1 MNLKVLSTD
10 KEIKNLG
17 VVSSEEEADVL
28 CARARER
35 ISTYG
40 SQQVLDFGRTDM
52 QELVQE
58 ISVEHTRKI
67 LGGNI
72 GMVFC
77 GSQNE
82 GFTMIPVVEDFVTRF
97 HLKDLFWGIIVFYF
111 PKYRTSRFIVTAQ
124 LLSNLQINS
133 SRWEM
138 MPTRRLLS
146 PAINLLLLAIFLLI
160 LYLWASKKT
169 IIEIQLVYETNN
181 ANKDTGSRDNTQSH
195 KYGIYGFYGKY

>member
-17 VVSSEEEADVL
+17 VVSSGEEADVL
-28 CARARER
+28 CARAREW

-52 QELVQE
+52 QGLVQE

-72 GMVFC
+72 GIVFC

-97 HLKDLFWGIIVFYF
+97 HLKDFVVVADSGLMT
-111 PKYRTSRFIVTAQ
+111 KKNVT
-124 LLSNLQINS
+124 LL
-133 SRWEM
+133 
-138 MPTRRLLS
+138 
-146 PAINLLLLAIFLLI
+146 
-160 LYLWASKKT
+160 
-169 IIEIQLVYETNN
+169 
-181 ANKDTGSRDNTQSH
+181 QS
-195 KYGIYGFYGKY
+195 GKYKYTNTMICGWSNGHYLYHEGQLG

>member
-28 CARARER
+28 CARAREW

-40 SQQVLDFGRTDM
+40 SQRILDFGRTDM

-58 ISVEHTRKI
+58 ISVEHTWEI

-72 GMVFC
+72 GIVFC
-77 GSQNE
+77 DSQYE

-97 HLKDLFWGIIVFYF
+97 HLKDLFWGIIHFYF
-111 PKYRTSRFIVTAQ
+111 PKYRMPRFIVTAQ

-181 ANKDTGSRDNTQSH
+181 ANKDIGS
-195 KYGIYGFYGKY
+195 